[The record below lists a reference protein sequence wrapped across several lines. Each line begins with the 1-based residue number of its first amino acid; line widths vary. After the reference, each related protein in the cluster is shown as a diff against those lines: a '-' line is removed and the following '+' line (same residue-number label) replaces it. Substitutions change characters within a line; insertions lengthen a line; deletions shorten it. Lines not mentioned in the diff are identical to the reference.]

1 MNLGKWEVEQEFFF
15 FGISIF
21 NLICLI
27 VLFYLLLGLK
37 YDYKMYQ
44 RYWVFFIDGV
54 FIFRRKVGVLFYDY
68 LNGKILFGYIVNFSK
83 IKRKVSCIDNFF
95 LLKF

>member
-1 MNLGKWEVEQEFFF
+1 M
-15 FGISIF
+15 
-21 NLICLI
+21 
-27 VLFYLLLGLK
+27 
-37 YDYKMYQ
+37 
-44 RYWVFFIDGV
+44 FFIDGV

-95 LLKF
+95 FIKVLNFVLLYYFFYIFFELNVICFFYIDYNYR

>member
-1 MNLGKWEVEQEFFF
+1 M
-15 FGISIF
+15 
-21 NLICLI
+21 
-27 VLFYLLLGLK
+27 
-37 YDYKMYQ
+37 
-44 RYWVFFIDGV
+44 FFIDGV

-95 LLKF
+95 FLLKF